1 MEMKD
6 IILSTLK
13 EIEEGIEE
21 GFEVEEKVAIAE
33 QPQAQQPMQMQQQP
47 KMNNDA
53 NARANQA
60 MMSMTASMQQMQQQL
75 QQMQQAPQVQQMP
88 PQPQQQKNNNIII
101 DDLPSHYIST
111 EEFMSN
117 TTKPMTVE
125 PTTSVSLAK
134 SHSNAV
140 KDALEDEKV
149 FLNSVRERLL
159 VLFEGL
165 QSPNNRNIEAKVDLI
180 INFLEYKLAVVDERL
195 EKVQRT
201 ILSL

>member
-1 MEMKD
+1 MKD

-13 EIEEGIEE
+13 EIEDGIED
-21 GFEVEEKVAIAE
+21 GFEVEEKVE
-33 QPQAQQPMQMQQQP
+33 QIQQPQQP
-47 KMNNDA
+47 KLSSDA
-53 NARANQA
+53 SARANQA
-60 MMSMTASMQQMQQQL
+60 MMSMTAQSMQQMQQQI
-75 QQMQQAPQVQQMP
+75 QQVQQV
-88 PQPQQQKNNNIII
+88 PQAQQVPQITPQQQTQRSNNIIV

-111 EEFMSN
+111 EEFMSS
-117 TTKPMTVE
+117 TTKPITNE
-125 PTTSVSLAK
+125 PTTSMALAK
-134 SHSNAV
+134 SHNNAV
-140 KDALEDEKV
+140 KDALEDEKA

-180 INFLEYKLAVVDERL
+180 INFLEYKLAVVDERI